1 MFVMA
6 TEAFTKDG
14 GTRKSLLLTVVISF
28 PEKSLYVG
36 REREREKYN
45 IIKFNDTIEF
55 TAVQYIKI

>member
-36 REREREKYN
+36 RERERERN
-45 IIKFNDTIEF
+45 ITL
-55 TAVQYIKI
+55 